1 MSDTRLRCV
10 VVVCGEPEPAVQA
23 EHGDFGRWFVRA
35 LGAEAATRV
44 IDVRATPASPA
55 WLDDCDA
62 LVVSGSPHAVFEP
75 HPWLPPLEELLRD
88 AVCTRALPTL
98 GVCFGHQLVAQAL
111 GGRVGRNPRGR
122 EMGTI
127 TVERH
132 DAEAPLLEGLG
143 ARFGAQATHRD
154 TVLVPPRGATV
165 HARSDRD
172 DCHVFSHGS
181 AWGVQF
187 HPEVT
192 APILRGYIRARTET
206 LRAEGVDPV
215 ALHDAV
221 HDTPTGP
228 TVFRNFLRIAAK
240 ARDALATPS
249 RGG

>member
-111 GGRVGRNPRGR
+111 GGRVGRNPRT
-122 EMGTI
+122 GT
-127 TVERH
+127 TVQV
-132 DAEAPLLEGLG
+132 EAK
-143 ARFGAQATHRD
+143 R
-154 TVLVPPRGATV
+154 VPFFRAGKEI
-165 HARSDRD
+165 RQKLNGGRD
-172 DCHVFSHGS
+172 D
-181 AWGVQF
+181 
-187 HPEVT
+187 
-192 APILRGYIRARTET
+192 
-206 LRAEGVDPV
+206 
-215 ALHDAV
+215 
-221 HDTPTGP
+221 
-228 TVFRNFLRIAAK
+228 
-240 ARDALATPS
+240 
-249 RGG
+249 